1 MIRWSRLVAGSI
13 YFWSYHI
20 FDFAFD
26 HQATI
31 AILSRLPQPR
41 KPIIGLGAWV
51 EVKVKEKFMPKIAD
65 SVYEQYYTA
74 ILAQAN
80 RDGGV
85 SRKEIMDEIKVSRIL
100 ADSLIDRLKLKK
112 IRTEGRTEFFGP
124 TKGTTKVAEEAGV
137 AAPSVPENPETT
149 VAALVTEPT
158 STAETP
164 KKKRGRPKKG
174 ESNGSASAAPAA
186 AAPAASTLSASEAAA
201 KVKELRAAIAEA
213 LEKSK
218 RAQQEAIE
226 QSAMAKALESK
237 LALVLAQSA

>member
-1 MIRWSRLVAGSI
+1 
-13 YFWSYHI
+13 
-20 FDFAFD
+20 
-26 HQATI
+26 
-31 AILSRLPQPR
+31 
-41 KPIIGLGAWV
+41 
-51 EVKVKEKFMPKIAD
+51 MPKIAD

-74 ILAQAN
+74 ILAQAT

-112 IRTEGRTEFFGP
+112 IRTEGRTEYFGP
-124 TKGTTKVAEEAGV
+124 TKGTTKIAEEAGV
-137 AAPSVPENPETT
+137 AASSVPENPETT

-158 STAETP
+158 STEAP

-174 ESNGSASAAPAA
+174 ETNGSATPSAPQTPAP
-186 AAPAASTLSASEAAA
+186 TLSASEAAA
-201 KVKELRAAIAEA
+201 KVKELRAAIAES

-226 QSAMAKALESK
+226 QTAMAKALEIK
-237 LALVLAQSA
+237 LATVLAQSS